1 MPRESAQRVET
12 LAPASAPAVRRIV
25 LADYRSYAALDLAI
39 DSHLVV
45 LTGENG
51 AGKTNILEALS
62 LFTPGRGLRRAELA
76 ECGRDTG
83 SGGWAVSVELAGAD
97 GVTQLGTG
105 QEPPGPEGAGGR
117 KCRIERTAVASATA
131 FADHVR
137 AVWLT
142 PAMDQLFNGPPGERR
157 RFLDRLVLAVDAGH
171 GARVNALER
180 ALRNRNRLLEDG
192 MRDARWLDAAEQE
205 VAGLGVAV
213 AAARAETV
221 ARLAA
226 LIERERDDASA
237 FPHALIVLEGE
248 VDALVE
254 AAPARIAEER
264 YAALLHAGRGR
275 DAAAKR
281 TLIGPHT
288 SDLAVRHGP
297 KGMEAQRCSTGEQKA
312 LLTGLVL
319 AHARLVRE
327 MSGIAPFVL
336 LDEIAAHFDPRRRTA
351 LYTSLASL
359 GGQVWMTGADAAAFA
374 DIADAALLL
383 RVTPGRVERGE
394 RASGGRLP

>member
-83 SGGWAVSVELAGAD
+83 SGGWAVSVELASAD

-105 QEPPGPEGAGGR
+105 LEPPGPEAAGGR
-117 KCRIERTAVASATA
+117 KCRIERTAVASASA

-237 FPHALIVLEGE
+237 FPHALIVLDGE

-327 MSGIAPFVL
+327 MSGIAPLVL

>member
-1 MPRESAQRVET
+1 MRRDSALRLATAPRAR
-12 LAPASAPAVRRIV
+12 APAVRRLV
-25 LADYRSYAALDLAI
+25 LADYRSYAALDLGI
-39 DSHLVV
+39 DARLVV

-51 AGKTNILEALS
+51 AGKTNVLEALS
-62 LFTPGRGLRRAELA
+62 LLAPGRGLRRAEFSA
-76 ECGRDTG
+76 CARDAG
-83 SGGWAVSVELAGAD
+83 AGGWAVSVELAGED

-105 QEPPGPEGAGGR
+105 LEPPGPEGALPR
-117 KCRIERTAVASATA
+117 KCRIERAPVTSATA

-142 PAMDQLFNGPPGERR
+142 PAMDQLFNGPPGDRR

-192 MRDARWLDAAEQE
+192 VRDARWLAAAEHE
-205 VAGLGVAV
+205 VAGLAIAV

-226 LIERERDDASA
+226 VIERERDDASP
-237 FPHALIVLEGE
+237 FPHAHILLAGE

-264 YAALLHAGRGR
+264 YCALLQANRAR

-281 TLIGPHT
+281 TLVGPHT
-288 SDLAVRHGP
+288 SDLVVRHGP
-297 KGMEAQRCSTGEQKA
+297 KDIEAQRCSTGEQKA

-319 AHARLVRE
+319 AHARLVAE
-327 MSGIAPFVL
+327 MSGIAPIVL
-336 LDEIAAHFDPRRRTA
+336 LDEIAAHFDPRRRAA
-351 LYTSLASL
+351 LYACLESL

-374 DIADAALLL
+374 DVADAALML
-383 RVTPGRVERGE
+383 RVTPGRVEAIG
-394 RASGGRLP
+394 